1 MHRWSVGS
9 LESEEAEMDMA
20 FQPAR
25 EPGSPVLGA
34 NMRKLRHVTGISLR
48 NVNMKTESPAA
59 NEKRRASIAKW
70 QQMQQP
76 KDDGNNE
83 PMNPSNSPGRS
94 RRRTTVGQ
102 IEIERTLQE
111 INADKLLDTAFTIH
125 RGDELLYVSEV
136 KERSMNPEF
145 REIDFSEVYG
155 RNDTQFKITVCGKA
169 GERGKWK
176 RLFLE
181 SIDLGTLNFVSQTP
195 DCLQGPF
202 RQNTVIIHLTD
213 GCYVTSTAQSRAP
226 SIQTTPKPEPTFQ
239 VESCSYDAIMKL
251 KTLEECIND
260 ALLTIESVNE
270 SIQPYLQSST
280 DYYTNQRKRDQLKH
294 KLQITRSQVEREKR
308 RKEAVQ
314 KQAADLRSRIAA
326 RRRTMHEA
334 SAKIQ
339 TYKKAI
345 NSTESNTA
353 PKRDLSLR
361 QMEVDNLGQ
370 HIDIER
376 GRIIDDLCQI
386 FPIESTNQ
394 RSFEFTIC
402 GLPLHDPDKCTER
415 NEDEVGAAYGFTAQL
430 VHLLSIYLNTPL
442 RYPIQAFGSQSFII
456 DPISMIQGSRTFP
469 LWSKGSLFYRFEY
482 GVFLFHKDVEQ
493 LINSESLDVID
504 LSHTLANLKNL
515 LLVISV
521 RGTNADKD

>member
-9 LESEEAEMDMA
+9 LESEEGDFGMA
-20 FQPAR
+20 FQPVR
-25 EPGSPVLGA
+25 EPGSPVLGQ

-48 NVNMKTESPAA
+48 NVNMRTDSPAA

-76 KDDGNNE
+76 KDDTNGE
-83 PMNPSNSPGRS
+83 PTNPSNSPGRS

-111 INADKLLDTAFTIH
+111 INVDKLLDTAFTMH
-125 RGDELLYVSEV
+125 RGEELLYVSEV
-136 KERSMNPEF
+136 RERSMNPEF
-145 REIDFSEVYG
+145 REIDFSEIFG
-155 RNDTQFKITVCGKA
+155 RNDTRFKITVWGKA
-169 GERGKWK
+169 GERGRWK
-176 RLFLE
+176 RLFSESVDLE
-181 SIDLGTLNFVSQTP
+181 ALIFVSQTP

-213 GCYVTSTAQSRAP
+213 GCYVVSTAQSRAP
-226 SIQTTPKPEPTFQ
+226 SVQTTPKPEPTFH
-239 VESCSYDAIMKL
+239 VESCSYDTIMKL

-260 ALLTIESVNE
+260 AMLTIESVNE
-270 SIQPYLQSST
+270 SIQPYLDTPT
-280 DYYTNQRKRDQLKH
+280 DFYVNQRRRDQLKH
-294 KLQITRSQVEREKR
+294 RLLRTRNQIDREKR
-308 RKEAVQ
+308 RKEALQ
-314 KQAADLRSRIAA
+314 KQVAELRTRINV

-334 SAKIQ
+334 SAKVQ
-339 TYKKAI
+339 TYKNAI
-345 NSTESNTA
+345 NSIQSNTS
-353 PKRDLSLR
+353 PKKHLSLR
-361 QMEVDNLGQ
+361 QMEVENLGQ
-370 HIDIER
+370 HVDIER

-386 FPIESTNQ
+386 FPIESTNNQ

-402 GLPLHDPDKCTER
+402 GLQLPGPEKCTEK

-469 LWSKGSLFYRFEY
+469 LWCKGSLFYRFEY

-504 LSHTLANLKNL
+504 LSHTLANLKNI

-521 RGTNADKD
+521 RGSSAKD